1 MKTASTNFIVVGDM
15 EVQIISL
22 RTEQETLRARGK
34 GRWTNS
40 SELAGISSLQW
51 HQQETLREA
60 DLAAEAEICEVEA
73 QVLASGQ

>member
-34 GRWTNS
+34 GR
-40 SELAGISSLQW
+40 
-51 HQQETLREA
+51 
-60 DLAAEAEICEVEA
+60 
-73 QVLASGQ
+73 